1 LVPASIAGVNQQFM
15 NICQNLFMPGVNIQ
29 TAAINYNQ
37 TVLFDVQVI
46 RTFPTVNVEPP
57 LKCYVTNNCTSGCGR
72 INKPLSIFSIFLPIF
87 IAKARIFFLN
97 DFRFNSLQN
106 YIDHFFYIV

>member
-1 LVPASIAGVNQQFM
+1 MDAIQNMGPASIARVSQQFM

-46 RTFPTVNVEPP
+46 
-57 LKCYVTNNCTSGCGR
+57 
-72 INKPLSIFSIFLPIF
+72 
-87 IAKARIFFLN
+87 
-97 DFRFNSLQN
+97 
-106 YIDHFFYIV
+106 